1 MTPITEALTY
11 AAPILAALAYLW
23 HRNARL
29 SRKLDALRDTA
40 WVRNSKG
47 RLERYATA
55 DAETKARAETNH

>member
-1 MTPITEALTY
+1 MTPITEAATY
-11 AAPILAALAYLW
+11 AAPLLAALAYLW

-29 SRKLDALRDTA
+29 SRKLTALRDTA

-55 DAETKARAETNH
+55 DAETRARAEQN